1 MINVPLLVLV
11 VFLQAALLAAAV
23 HLWSMRSHKE
33 PAKLSSSPR
42 FLIVG
47 LCTTVMWASSFI
59 GAVHRTTVAS
69 VISQRYFA
77 SSAAPALEDGAA
89 DGKQQGGP
97 ADFSEQPEET
107 EAARPSPMATLHLCL
122 EQHTGAIAKGSAIS
136 SFLRNVRSAHL
147 VLERRGGSRG
157 AMLAAQ
163 LFKAF
168 PCLLPAI
175 YLRNHAYVIIGQ
187 RKEPMA
193 FLQSAKV
200 AFRLFAR
207 NPEGKVLLGFS
218 SDDFLLCASYTS
230 GCLAVLSTLER
241 MAGETLHSITAVVAF
256 LLTVTIFN
264 HLEALVRDTYNAISV
279 CYLQEV
285 ERCRPDAPVRCLSK
299 LQDAVCACWD
309 KLPQEDQEEKT
320 YSTERELMHGGDGV

>member
-1 MINVPLLVLV
+1 
-11 VFLQAALLAAAV
+11 
-23 HLWSMRSHKE
+23 MRSRQDPSKF
-33 PAKLSSSPR
+33 SSSPH

-59 GAVHRTTVAS
+59 GAVHRTTVGT

-77 SSAAPALEDGAA
+77 SSATLTRREGGAEEGA
-89 DGKQQGGP
+89 GEGPLQGGP
-97 ADFSEQPEET
+97 ADFSEELQ
-107 EAARPSPMATLHLCL
+107 EAEADRPSPMASLHLCL
-122 EQHTGAIAKGSAIS
+122 EQHTGAMAKGSAIS

-147 VLERRGGSRG
+147 LLEKRGGSKG
-157 AMLAAQ
+157 SMLAAQ
-163 LFKAF
+163 LFKTF

-175 YLRNHAYVIIGQ
+175 YLRNHAYVVIAQ

-218 SDDFLLCASYTS
+218 SDDVLLCASYTS
-230 GCLAVLSTLER
+230 GCLAILSTLQR
-241 MAGETLHSITAVVAF
+241 MTGETLHSITAAVAF
-256 LLTVTIFN
+256 LLSVTIFN
-264 HLEALVRDTYNAISV
+264 HLEALVRDTFNAISV

-285 ERCRPDAPVRCLSK
+285 ERSRPDAPVRCLSK

-309 KLPQEDQEEKT
+309 KLPQEEREEKN
-320 YSTERELMHGGDGV
+320 YSTEREVMHGGDGV